1 MRSYQASGERHSSQ
15 IGGHTQLCA
24 AATWFKVKHKAGSG
38 KGTAIFSKS
47 LSGCMILPSG
57 KMPRVGAVKVSKTK
71 GMEVRGQRSCQNE

>member
-1 MRSYQASGERHSSQ
+1 MRSYQTSGERHSSQ

-57 KMPRVGAVKVSKTK
+57 KMPRVG
-71 GMEVRGQRSCQNE
+71 SCQGEQDKRHGSKGSKVLPK